1 MRAFVSIRP
10 SADARQHL
18 ENALDEVR
26 LAAGQSLRWGD
37 ADQWHLTLAFRA
49 KVPDGAAEDVLGDLA
64 AIAARYQ
71 PLELHLSGAG
81 VFSGR
86 ALWIGVGGEVERL
99 TSLMGEDLLGE
110 VDRERRRA
118 HLTVARVSARAP
130 RPRRRRSRWALPE
143 PDPTEALLADT
154 VRVLSVYRGPFWR
167 ATELELVTSEL
178 GAGRFGGPLHEVIG
192 TVQLGQ

>member
-26 LAAGQSLRWGD
+26 LTAGQSLRWGD
-37 ADQWHLTLAFRA
+37 ADQWHLTLAFQA
-49 KVPDGAAEDVLGDLA
+49 EVPSGAAEDVLEDLA
-64 AIAARYQ
+64 AIAAQHQ

-81 VFSGR
+81 VFNGR
-86 ALWIGVGGEVERL
+86 ALWIGVGGETERL
-99 TSLMGEDLLGE
+99 ASLMREDLLGE

-143 PDPTEALLADT
+143 PDPTEMLLANT
-154 VRVLSVYRGPFWR
+154 VRALAVYRGPSWR

-178 GAGRFGGPLHEVIG
+178 GTGRFGGPLHEVIG
-192 TVQLGQ
+192 TVPLGQ